1 MARLDFRKNLTEDKR
16 RESRSHAQRKGPSGS
31 GWTPETGGAT
41 ASKSEWRRGWGTV
54 DGLTILYIES
64 MQVGV
69 DLLMSV
75 LGHICFS
82 ISGCSLAHFGELRG
96 AFSARTPGFVTHMS
110 LVIENTNT
118 GHQVNCHVPA

>member
-1 MARLDFRKNLTEDKR
+1 MRHSILGPWDYDLSLR
-16 RESRSHAQRKGPSGS
+16 R
-31 GWTPETGGAT
+31 TPETGGAT

-69 DLLMSV
+69 DLLLSV
-75 LGHICFS
+75 LGYICFS

-96 AFSARTPGFVTHMS
+96 AERTGQ
-110 LVIENTNT
+110 N
-118 GHQVNCHVPA
+118 